1 MMPTVASRES
11 SLRRVALQQLRLIDM
26 NKRAPLL
33 LAILS
38 LPTVM
43 WRDAMVNAL
52 LPVAPILLATLAW
65 PLLVWQ
71 GQGPSQRNYHRA
83 LPIDQVTHDLLKV
96 GAGAVWLFSGI
107 ALTAALLAS
116 IAAVLPTPFPTITL
130 PMLLNAF
137 TGALIIYLLASVIP
151 ILTDRPLEWLLGIC
165 GVLAAAGILRGVYD
179 ENFISDLIGLFIRGE
194 YGLGMA
200 LMGGYSSG
208 LMGDRVGMYYPW
220 ANVTAFN
227 WSIAT
232 VLWLSFAIWL
242 VCWASR
248 RANSRET
255 S

>member
-1 MMPTVASRES
+1 MIPVLTSREP
-11 SLRRVALQQLRLIDM
+11 SLRRVVIEQLRLIDM

-43 WRDAMVNAL
+43 WQDTMITAL
-52 LPVAPILLATLAW
+52 LPVAPILLATMAW

-71 GQGPSQRNYHRA
+71 GQGPSQRMYHRA
-83 LPIDQVTHDLLKV
+83 LPVDQVTHDLLKV
-96 GAGAVWLFSGI
+96 GAGAVWLLGGI
-107 ALTAALLAS
+107 AFTSIVLAI
-116 IAAVLPTPFPTITL
+116 IAAVLPTPFPAIT
-130 PMLLNAF
+130 PAMGLNAF
-137 TGALIIYLLASVIP
+137 TGALIIYLLVSAIP

-165 GVLAAAGILRGVYD
+165 VVIAGAGMLRGIYD
-179 ENFISDLIGLFIRGE
+179 DNFISDLIGLFIRGE
-194 YGLGMA
+194 FGLGMA
-200 LMGGYSSG
+200 LMGGYTSG

-220 ANVTAFN
+220 ADVTAFT

-232 VLWLSFAIWL
+232 LLWLSFAIWL

-255 S
+255 R